1 MKKSIILV
9 LALAAFASAG
19 VRLKAQDTS
28 YLEVLRSDVRTQ
40 RAALITQAMQ
50 FTEAQAKAF
59 WPICRRYDAELRDL
73 NDKRIATILD
83 YGKHMDSLT
92 DAKADELTEQTFS
105 YYENLIKI
113 QRKYY
118 AEFAKALSPR
128 IAAKFMQV
136 ERKINT
142 YIDVQLQ
149 ANIPLVK

>member
-1 MKKSIILV
+1 MKKTIILI
-9 LALAAFASAG
+9 LALAAVG
-19 VRLKAQDTS
+19 TGLRAQDAS

-50 FTEAQAKAF
+50 FTEAQAAVF
-59 WPICRRYDAELRDL
+59 WPICRRYDAELQVL

-92 DAKADELTEQTFS
+92 DAKANELTEQTFS

>member
-1 MKKSIILV
+1 MKKFLIFV
-9 LALAAFASAG
+9 LALSAAGLSLG
-19 VRLKAQDTS
+19 AQDTS
-28 YLEVLRSDVRTQ
+28 YLEVLRSDVRAQ

-50 FTEAQAKAF
+50 FSEAQAALF
-59 WPICRRYDAELRDL
+59 WPICRRYDAELVTL
-73 NDKRIATILD
+73 NDQRIATIID
-83 YGKHMDSLT
+83 FGKNYESMT
-92 DAKADELTEQTFS
+92 NAKANELTEQTFA

-118 AEFAKALSPR
+118 AEFAKALSPKV
-128 IAAKFMQV
+128 AAKFMQV

>member
-1 MKKSIILV
+1 MKKTMTLIL
-9 LALAAFASAG
+9 AFSAFISAG
-19 VRLKAQDTS
+19 ALLTAQDTS
-28 YLEVLRSDVRTQ
+28 YLEVLRSDVRAQ
-40 RAALITQAMQ
+40 RAALITQAMA

-73 NDKRIATILD
+73 NDKRIAAILD

-92 DAKADELTEQTFS
+92 DAKAGELTEQTFS

-136 ERKINT
+136 ERKIGT